1 MTPPLHRDMGTFN
14 LSNGKQQKV
23 QLLKCFYLFIFTSA
37 PQNTKENINIL
48 MMFTFLSQ
56 GCSYMLLLRLKLKL

>member
-1 MTPPLHRDMGTFN
+1 MTPPLHHYMGTFN

-23 QLLKCFYLFIFTSA
+23 QLLKCFYMFIFTSA
-37 PQNTKENINIL
+37 PQSFIENINIL

-56 GCSYMLLLRLKLKL
+56 GCSYMLLLRLKLKF